1 MPSPKLS
8 CGGSC
13 LFHSFGGAFPSFY
26 FPPKCA
32 SQNEEVVQ
40 WLEFPPSLRR
50 ARAQCIRITRIHYRP
65 APLVD
70 FAALYFIAL
79 YSALKGGLVCQNN
92 PTIPSGRAYI
102 TAKIS
107 QSDGAAAV
115 IKAWLFCKDFGHH
128 WWQIVDSPDTLLSTS
143 FKPNKKVKLVFRAD
157 AWQPR
162 G

>member
-1 MPSPKLS
+1 MPVPQLWRCFSLI
-8 CGGSC
+8 
-13 LFHSFGGAFPSFY
+13 L

-79 YSALKGGLVCQNN
+79 YSALKGALVCQNN

-115 IKAWLFCKDFGHH
+115 IKGGYFGKILVIIGGRLWIHKIH
-128 WWQIVDSPDTLLSTS
+128 CCQPLSKLKRSNWCLELRHGSLVDETRRRES
-143 FKPNKKVKLVFRAD
+143 KWEK
-157 AWQPR
+157 
-162 G
+162 